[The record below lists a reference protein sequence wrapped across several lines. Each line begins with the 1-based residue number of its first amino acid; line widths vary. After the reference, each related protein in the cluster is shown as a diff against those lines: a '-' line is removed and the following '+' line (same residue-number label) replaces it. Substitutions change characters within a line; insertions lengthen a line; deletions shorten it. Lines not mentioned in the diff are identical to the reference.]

1 MIGRTN
7 AIGSKNGE
15 IHGAIISV
23 TTDEETLFGK
33 DCFLKKDSVVI
44 ETKRLKSTGSCSF
57 IVQDP
62 GDYEISSSDGEQEI
76 SEAVTVSNDNIV
88 EKTALPIMLTLYI
101 DGGTVL
107 PVDDVLIWMKCG
119 RVKGKNHTT
128 VEEVIADTET
138 LFLLMSDENAMK
150 YLERSTGFSDAI
162 CADEIAMTYLGQ
174 SPYVDG
180 TVLNSDIWVSK
191 IPMSPYWNKVSNITI
206 TLHGGA
212 LETITITGLYGSPT
226 VTTNS
231 DGNVSYY
238 LPIGTFTFS
247 GSVSGQS
254 FERTVAKDTT
264 DVYVMPEGALYWY
277 GYKGEQF
284 EEVNS
289 ENGWVCWDASELSPL
304 ISPTYNIN
312 SIILETAVVTNKNY
326 TECAITTKTK
336 IHGKAKAYITY
347 KIYRDN
353 VFIRANAS
361 KSINDK
367 ISYGV
372 FDSTTK
378 TTSYLDINGLNA
390 YIVVDAP
397 NGRKVEIYA
406 FWLE

>member
-128 VEEVIADTET
+128 VEEVIADTDT

-150 YLERSTGFSDAI
+150 YLERSTRFSDAI

-174 SPYVDG
+174 SPYVDS
-180 TVLNSDIWVSK
+180 TVLNSDIWISAICGSVYMNKILQSLIPTMTSNTSPSGESYSSALWDTGYAWRAFDGSTKGAEMSQNDGAWYVVYDFKKEVEMNLAQLYSSGSMYSLGYTLYIDVFYDNDWHQISSNTITTEDWKNCSYESGKPWNCAFNKVNGSK
-191 IPMSPYWNKVSNITI
+191 IRFRTTESNYDYKNLTIFTEIKVYGRTI
-206 TLHGGA
+206 
-212 LETITITGLYGSPT
+212 I
-226 VTTNS
+226 
-231 DGNVSYY
+231 
-238 LPIGTFTFS
+238 
-247 GSVSGQS
+247 
-254 FERTVAKDTT
+254 
-264 DVYVMPEGALYWY
+264 
-277 GYKGEQF
+277 
-284 EEVNS
+284 
-289 ENGWVCWDASELSPL
+289 
-304 ISPTYNIN
+304 
-312 SIILETAVVTNKNY
+312 
-326 TECAITTKTK
+326 
-336 IHGKAKAYITY
+336 
-347 KIYRDN
+347 
-353 VFIRANAS
+353 
-361 KSINDK
+361 
-367 ISYGV
+367 
-372 FDSTTK
+372 
-378 TTSYLDINGLNA
+378 
-390 YIVVDAP
+390 
-397 NGRKVEIYA
+397 
-406 FWLE
+406 